1 MNHTKTLQGKGTSAL
16 AANRGDE
23 GIGLVRI
30 EAKNLEG
37 ALAVIRERFGDDAG
51 VVHTRVLRRSGVR
64 GLLGGTSVEVFV
76 SDRESV
82 DAWRRGSF
90 ADLQAEESGGPA
102 SSPSREEPSALQ
114 LILEKVE
121 ARVAEV
127 ARAQREQESQ
137 GALPRTGLS
146 SEKAPE
152 SRAAEETPPPPTID
166 DTGLVS
172 LISGLLDRNGFSEE
186 SRKWILE
193 EARKI
198 DSPRGNADQEELQLL
213 ARLHVGEIIRPK
225 LPPVVPIVPG
235 EVGRPKVVALVGP
248 TGVGKTTTI
257 AKLASPFHLIEGD
270 KVGFI
275 TLDTYRIGAV
285 DQLRRYADILG
296 VPLRVVGP
304 GEKISEALAALS
316 DRELIFVDTAGR
328 SQKDATRLTQLRD
341 SLSGIGEL
349 EIHLCLSLAS
359 SPEAILGAVDSF
371 KVLDYD
377 CLIITKLD
385 EAYRHGVLPDVFR
398 NAETP
403 VSYITC
409 GQEVP
414 DDIRPATHQA
424 LEALILG
431 DR

>member
-152 SRAAEETPPPPTID
+152 SRAAEETPP
-166 DTGLVS
+166 
-172 LISGLLDRNGFSEE
+172 
-186 SRKWILE
+186 IL
-193 EARKI
+193 
-198 DSPRGNADQEELQLL
+198 
-213 ARLHVGEIIRPK
+213 
-225 LPPVVPIVPG
+225 
-235 EVGRPKVVALVGP
+235 
-248 TGVGKTTTI
+248 
-257 AKLASPFHLIEGD
+257 
-270 KVGFI
+270 
-275 TLDTYRIGAV
+275 
-285 DQLRRYADILG
+285 
-296 VPLRVVGP
+296 
-304 GEKISEALAALS
+304 
-316 DRELIFVDTAGR
+316 
-328 SQKDATRLTQLRD
+328 
-341 SLSGIGEL
+341 
-349 EIHLCLSLAS
+349 
-359 SPEAILGAVDSF
+359 
-371 KVLDYD
+371 
-377 CLIITKLD
+377 
-385 EAYRHGVLPDVFR
+385 
-398 NAETP
+398 
-403 VSYITC
+403 
-409 GQEVP
+409 
-414 DDIRPATHQA
+414 
-424 LEALILG
+424 
-431 DR
+431 